1 MYRLRV
7 TFSRGE
13 ELKFLSHLDVMRLW
27 ERALRRAD
35 LPLAYSQ
42 GFSPHP
48 KISIAAPLPLG
59 VTGERELMDIFI
71 QRRIS
76 PYTVQ
81 KDLSSQLPKDM
92 SVISVVQVSADAPS
106 LQSQV
111 RRAEYRVDVTADKSA
126 DEIKSAIDSFLAK
139 AELPWQHKRD
149 EEMRSYDLRKLVERV
164 WMIEIR
170 GTICVLG
177 MCLRA
182 DGSASGRA
190 EQVALAL
197 GFNGQ
202 PESICRTR
210 LYLVGE

>member
-1 MYRLRV
+1 MHRLRV

-13 ELKFLSHLDVMRLW
+13 ELKYLSHLDVMRLW
-27 ERALRRAD
+27 ERALRRAN

-59 VTGERELMDIFI
+59 VTGERELMDIVI

-76 PYTVQ
+76 PYLVQ
-81 KDLSSQLPKDM
+81 KNLTSQLPKDM
-92 SVISVVQVSADAPS
+92 SITSVVQVPADASS

-111 RRAEYRVDVTADKSA
+111 RRAEYRVEVETDKPV
-126 DEIKSAIDSFLAK
+126 DEIKAAIDSFLAL

-149 EEMRSYDLRKLVERV
+149 EEMRSYDIRKLVERV
-164 WMIEIR
+164 WFVEAH
-170 GTICVLG
+170 GTICILG

-202 PESICRTR
+202 PKSICRTR
-210 LYLVGE
+210 LFLVGE

>member
-1 MYRLRV
+1 MHRLRV

-13 ELKFLSHLDVMRLW
+13 GLKYLSHLDVMRLW

-76 PYTVQ
+76 PYLVQ
-81 KDLSSQLPKDM
+81 KTLAGQLPIDM
-92 SVISVVQVSADAPS
+92 SIISVVHLSEEAPS

-111 RRAEYRVDVTADKSA
+111 RRAEYRVEVATDKSD
-126 DEIKSAIDSFLAK
+126 DEIKSAIDSLLAK
-139 AELPWQHKRD
+139 TELPWQHKRD

-164 WMIEIR
+164 WLVEVR

-190 EQVALAL
+190 EQVVLAL

-202 PESICRTR
+202 PKSICRTR
-210 LYLVGE
+210 LFLVGE

>member
-1 MYRLRV
+1 MHRLRV

-13 ELKFLSHLDVMRLW
+13 ELKYLSHLDVMRLW
-27 ERALRRAD
+27 ERALRRAN

-59 VTGERELMDIFI
+59 VTGERELMDIVI

-76 PYTVQ
+76 PYLVQ
-81 KDLSSQLPKDM
+81 KNLTSQLPKDM
-92 SVISVVQVSADAPS
+92 SITSVVQVPADVPS

-111 RRAEYRVDVTADKSA
+111 RRAEYRVEVETDKPV
-126 DEIKSAIDSFLAK
+126 DEIKAAIDSFLAL

-149 EEMRSYDLRKLVERV
+149 EEMRSYDIRKLVERV
-164 WMIEIR
+164 WFVEVR

-202 PESICRTR
+202 PKSICRTG
-210 LYLVGE
+210 LFLVGE